1 MHNSCSKTF
10 RDVYWKHRCW
20 NSFKSFSVSFE
31 RLTCK
36 YTIFQSFPYDNY
48 VHLPLIKPMSK
59 MLCQKLYLTLPD
71 LWISITMI
79 HKMYNIE
86 VDIHFSRMADRGGT
100 APTKTGPTTPSPP
113 KLNMRKPLSS
123 PFIKPKC
130 SGSPLLHI
138 FNNFPG
144 PTCWRWVPAMH
155 ALIWLIHI
163 D

>member
-1 MHNSCSKTF
+1 MRVEGEEKAQFGVPKLILRGWKEEEAAARKCMHNSCSKTF

-48 VHLPLIKPMSK
+48 VYLPLIKPMSK

-71 LWISITMI
+71 LWVSITMI

-86 VDIHFSRMADRGGT
+86 VDFHFSRMADRGGT
-100 APTKTGPTTPSPP
+100 APTKTGSTTPSPP
-113 KLNMRKPLSS
+113 S
-123 PFIKPKC
+123 
-130 SGSPLLHI
+130 
-138 FNNFPG
+138 
-144 PTCWRWVPAMH
+144 
-155 ALIWLIHI
+155 
-163 D
+163 